1 MELGG
6 VREHTAFQFLMISFA
21 FLFYHSNLLPIF
33 CFTLRYLNIQKS
45 EMEFALTTQPSK

>member
-6 VREHTAFQFLMISFA
+6 VREHTTFHMLMISFA
-21 FLFYHSNLLPIF
+21 FLFYHSNLSPIF

-45 EMEFALTTQPSK
+45 EMEFALAIQPSK